1 MKKLFFLFVAM
12 LGLFTDYAA
21 YAGPV
26 FGLEV
31 RIVRGR
37 KEWNAD
43 KTSLECVGR
52 GICEIIIKGTI
63 GSSAP
68 QSLGTLGRTDDG
80 RLALSLPAS
89 ILSDRTWSD
98 TFVRGYVDLEQELL
112 ITPDIASKIKNCPSK
127 IKVGRYAYKQV
138 GDYVVLYFE

>member
-31 RIVRGR
+31 KVVRGR

-43 KTSLECVGR
+43 KTAILCVGR
-52 GICEIIIKGTI
+52 GLCEITIKGTI
-63 GSSAP
+63 SSAAP
-68 QSLGTLGRTDDG
+68 ESLGTLGRADDG

-89 ILSDRTWSD
+89 ILSDRNWAE

-112 ITPDIASKIKNCPSK
+112 ITPDIASKIKNCPIK
-127 IKVGRYAYKQV
+127 IMVGRYAYKQV